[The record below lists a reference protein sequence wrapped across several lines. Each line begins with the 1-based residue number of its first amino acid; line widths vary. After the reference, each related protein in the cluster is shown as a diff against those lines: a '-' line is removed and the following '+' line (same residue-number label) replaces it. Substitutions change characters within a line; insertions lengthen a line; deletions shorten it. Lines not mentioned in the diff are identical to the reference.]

1 MQLATATGNLP
12 LCATRLWQ
20 LVSWLSSALNY
31 KTTTKFSPF
40 FWERDKRNLCWAKER
55 TNWTWLEL
63 CVELNLACLI
73 LMDNAASKGIA
84 CLTELGG
91 GGGNIVLKLTLSESN
106 ISLLSFLPLLSERNW
121 TALNWTER
129 SDDGTN
135 SATAQKKK
143 SSTGNEVKVSIFF
156 PGDDS
161 NRDKFCPVFQLV
173 GGTTTLYK
181 KKTKFSKNLSLCCV
195 WEVCDELNK
204 GILENIYNKV
214 SCRYERNVK

>member
-12 LCATRLWQ
+12 LCVTRLWQ

-40 FWERDKRNLCWAKER
+40 FLGERQTQFVLSERENKLNL
-55 TNWTWLEL
+55 TWVV
-63 CVELNLACLI
+63 CRVELGLPHIDGQRRFKGHCLFDRI
-73 LMDNAASKGIA
+73 
-84 CLTELGG
+84 GG

-121 TALNWTER
+121 TALHWTER

-161 NRDKFCPVFQLV
+161 NRDKFCPVSQLV
-173 GGTTTLYK
+173 GGTTTLYIK
-181 KKTKFSKNLSLCCV
+181 KQSLQRIWVCAVFEKFVMNSIKEYWKKNIIKLV
-195 WEVCDELNK
+195 FDMREM
-204 GILENIYNKV
+204 
-214 SCRYERNVK
+214 